1 MWKLLLSEL
10 GMSQCPY
17 HDPFKKKRAEGPVLE
32 TEFDNHPVAMILGLK
47 DVRKA
52 ARNHETF
59 SSNAP
64 FRVPIPSEESLR
76 SVRQFPI
83 ESDPPEHTEYREIV
97 EPIFNRPNQ
106 PDYQKRI
113 TKIIEALVIPCM
125 ETDSFDAINDFALP
139 LQSRAL
145 ALLLNVPEEESEL
158 WIKWG
163 VHVLREGDGSS
174 KGREMEDYC
183 KHAFLKSSEWGDDN
197 LFSILNHAS
206 FQGRFLTDDEK
217 LGFAN
222 LAFAGGR
229 DTVINTLC
237 VVLAHF
243 ADNNHDFVRL
253 SEEPELINCAGEE
266 FIRFATPLT
275 HIGRKCPID
284 SDVHGVEVKANQL
297 ISLSWASANFDESVF
312 LNPEI
317 IKIDRKPNPHI
328 AFGNGPHNCLGAP
341 HARLLIRKFISVLIQ
356 KVSKVSLLSCE
367 PKTEKTKD
375 YQRVNGYEHLK
386 LCFFKK

>member
-1 MWKLLLSEL
+1 MSE
-10 GMSQCPY
+10 CPY
-17 HDPFKKKRAEGPVLE
+17 RDPFKKKRSEGPVLE
-32 TEFDNHPVAMILGLK
+32 TEFDNDPVAMILGLK

-64 FRVPIPSEESLR
+64 FRVPIPREEKLR

-83 ESDPPEHTEYREIV
+83 ESDPPEHTEYRKIV

-106 PDYQKRI
+106 PDYQQRI
-113 TKIIEALVIPCM
+113 TEIIEAVVIPCM
-125 ETDSFDAINDFALP
+125 ETNSFDAIHDFALP

-174 KGREMEDYC
+174 KGREMENYC
-183 KHAFLKSSEWGDDN
+183 KTAFRKSSEWGDDN
-197 LFSILNHAS
+197 LFSILNDAS
-206 FQGRFLTDDEK
+206 FQGRSLTDDEK

-237 VVLAHF
+237 IILAHF
-243 ADNNHDFVRL
+243 AENNQDLVRL
-253 SEEPELINCAGEE
+253 GKEPELINFAGEE

-275 HIGRKCPID
+275 HIGRKCPVD
-284 SDVHGVEVKANQL
+284 SNVHGVLVKANQL
-297 ISLSWASANFDESVF
+297 ISLNCASANFDDTVF
-312 LNPEI
+312 QNPEQ
-317 IKIDRKPNPHI
+317 IKIERKPNPHI

-341 HARLLIRKFISVLIQ
+341 HARLLMRNFIRVLTQKISNI
-356 KVSKVSLLSCE
+356 SLLSFE
-367 PKTEKTKD
+367 SKTEKTKD
-375 YQRVNGYEHLK
+375 YQRMNGYERLE
-386 LCFFKK
+386 LCFSAK